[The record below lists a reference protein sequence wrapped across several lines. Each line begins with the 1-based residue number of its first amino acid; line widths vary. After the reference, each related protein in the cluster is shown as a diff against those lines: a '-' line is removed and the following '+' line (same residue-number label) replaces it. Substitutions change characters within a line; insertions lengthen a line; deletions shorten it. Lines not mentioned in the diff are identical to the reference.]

1 MSRSEVWHICSG
13 SRDGSLAGYL
23 SYSQSETFLII
34 ISLSFGNDLQSP
46 FRSLL
51 SEDPLYH

>member
-34 ISLSFGNDLQSP
+34 ISVSLGNDLQPP

>member
-13 SRDGSLAGYL
+13 YRDGSLADYL

-34 ISLSFGNDLQSP
+34 ISLSLGNDLQPP